1 MNTVQGFMGLIV
13 HPGKT
18 YTQIVSAPFRI
29 AMASLGED
37 VTDEKRTTVTVVVD
51 KKEYVL
57 CTLIANKIEQQAL
70 DITFVEGEEITF
82 AVKGDNIVHLTGNYV
97 FSDDEEEMGSEM
109 ESEDD
114 ESFDEE
120 EFMKN
125 LPEGVTPEEVRALLA
140 QQDMSGSEIESD
152 EEIESEEEEEE
163 EEEEEV
169 PVVVNKK
176 RAAEPVKEETPTKK
190 QKAEAKKA
198 EAKKV
203 EAKKAEAKK
212 VEEPKKKEAKK
223 VEAKKEE
230 AKKVEEPKKEEPKK
244 KEAKKVEEKKKIT
257 KLPNGLIIED
267 VKVGEGASC
276 KSGQRVGMRYIGKLT
291 SGKVFDKNVSGK
303 PFSFLLGRG
312 EVIKGWDIGVAGMK
326 AGGERKLTIPA
337 PLAYGKR
344 GAPPDIPKNAT
355 LVFDIK
361 LVSMK

>member
-1 MNTVQGFMGLIV
+1 M
-13 HPGKT
+13 
-18 YTQIVSAPFRI
+18 
-29 AMASLGED
+29 
-37 VTDEKRTTVTVVVD
+37 
-51 KKEYVL
+51 
-57 CTLIANKIEQQAL
+57 

-82 AVKGDNIVHLTGNYV
+82 AVKGENIVHLTGNYV
-97 FSDDEEEMGSEM
+97 FNDDEEEMGSEM
-109 ESEDD
+109 ESDD

-140 QQDMSGSEIESD
+140 QQEMSGSEIESD

-163 EEEEEV
+163 EV
-169 PVVVNKK
+169 PVVNKK

-203 EAKKAEAKK
+203 EAKKVEEAKK
-212 VEEPKKKEAKK
+212 EEPKKKEAKK